1 VGETIMTKSEILEH
15 PDFEKLVKAAIA
27 RFSLKRKMVRLDLD
41 LTDVVHMVRCYVW
54 TRDIRENI
62 ELSTIIYAFTR
73 YVIMEEISRRKRN
86 TDVQEDDN
94 HTVACHR
101 STSSYIE
108 AADMIDRLRKQGY
121 SKEVDICLAFENRNS
136 YKEMAKMLGKNNR
149 QRVDQVKSRSY
160 KILRLA
166 VDKMGIE

>member
-1 VGETIMTKSEILEH
+1 MTKSEILEH
-15 PDFEKLVKAAIA
+15 PDFEILVKAAIA
-27 RFSLKRKMVRLDLD
+27 RFSLKKKMVRLDLD

-94 HTVACHR
+94 RVVACHR
-101 STSSYIE
+101 STSSHIE
-108 AADMIDRLRKQGY
+108 AVDMLDRLRKQGY
-121 SKEVDICLAFENRNS
+121 SNEVDICLAFEGNGH
-136 YKEMAKMLGKNNR
+136 KGMGENR
-149 QRVDQVKSRSY
+149 QRVDQIKNRSY
-160 KILRLA
+160 KVLRLA
-166 VDKMGIE
+166 VEEMGIE